1 MTPDPR
7 PPLHHHHF
15 HGPSF
20 GYLGI
25 ALAAAA
31 SWLGV
36 PGPGE
41 PLLIA
46 AAVYAARGKLD
57 LLEVLLMAWAGAAA
71 GGTAG
76 WLLGR
81 RFGELLVTAPGPLRR
96 QRAAVAARGERFFER
111 YGVLAVYLAPSWVAG
126 SVGMRAARF
135 LPANALAAAIWALL
149 VGLSAYFVG
158 PSIAELIGDLG
169 LAGAIVLG
177 IVAVAAI
184 VAGVLRN
191 RRRNRR

>member
-7 PPLHHHHF
+7 APLHHPHF

-41 PLLIA
+41 PVLIA
-46 AAVYAARGKLD
+46 GAVYAARGKLD
-57 LLEVLLMAWAGAAA
+57 LPEVLLLAWAGATA
-71 GGTAG
+71 GGAAG
-76 WLLGR
+76 WLIGR

-96 QRAAVAARGERFFER
+96 QRAAAAARGERFFER

-149 VGLSAYFVG
+149 VGLAAYFVG

-169 LAGAIVLG
+169 LAGG
-177 IVAVAAI
+177 ITLAVVGVAAI
-184 VAGVLRN
+184 VAGVLRG
-191 RRRNRR
+191 RRRGQR

>member
-1 MTPDPR
+1 MNDAP
-7 PPLHHHHF
+7 HHHF
-15 HGPSF
+15 HGPSV
-20 GYLGI
+20 GYVGL

-41 PLLIA
+41 PVLIA

-57 LLEVLLMAWAGAAA
+57 LLEVLLVAWAGAAA

-76 WLLGR
+76 WILGR
-81 RFGELLVTAPGPLRR
+81 RFGAALVDAPGPFRR
-96 QRAAVAARGERFFER
+96 QRAATAARGARFFER

-126 SVGMRAARF
+126 SVAMRAVRF
-135 LPANALAAAIWALL
+135 LPANAVAAAIWAVL
-149 VGLSAYFVG
+149 VGLAAYAIG

-169 LAGAIVLG
+169 LAGLLVLG
-177 IVAVAAI
+177 AVVLAGALYAA
-184 VAGVLRN
+184 L
-191 RRRNRR
+191 RRRSAQ

>member
-1 MTPDPR
+1 MNDAP
-7 PPLHHHHF
+7 HHHHF
-15 HGPSF
+15 HGPSV
-20 GYLGI
+20 GYAGV

-41 PLLIA
+41 PVLIA

-57 LLEVLLMAWAGAAA
+57 LLEVLLVAWAGAAA

-76 WLLGR
+76 WILGR
-81 RFGELLVTAPGPLRR
+81 RFGAALVDAPGPFRR
-96 QRAAVAARGERFFER
+96 QRAATAARGARFFER

-126 SVGMRAARF
+126 SVAMRAVRF
-135 LPANALAAAIWALL
+135 LPANAVAAAIWAVL
-149 VGLSAYFVG
+149 VGLAAYAIG

-169 LAGAIVLG
+169 LAGLLVLG
-177 IVAVAAI
+177 AVVLAGALYAA
-184 VAGVLRN
+184 L
-191 RRRNRR
+191 RRRSAQ